1 MGTGSCDEIGELA
14 MTGLVSIQRSVMFVV
29 GQFGNRRNGVAACLC
44 DFRLLCFRYKIE
56 GRFMAPLNRPH
67 MSLDAS

>member
-1 MGTGSCDEIGELA
+1 
-14 MTGLVSIQRSVMFVV
+14 
-29 GQFGNRRNGVAACLC
+29 LC

-67 MSLDAS
+67 MSLDVS